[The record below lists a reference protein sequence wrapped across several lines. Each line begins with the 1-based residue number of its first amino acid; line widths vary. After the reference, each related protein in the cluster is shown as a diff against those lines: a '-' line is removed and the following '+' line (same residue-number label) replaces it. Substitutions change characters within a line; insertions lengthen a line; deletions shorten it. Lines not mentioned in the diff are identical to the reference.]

1 MLQSRHS
8 LTMAP
13 KRRRA
18 HPAPNGKRQH
28 SEAGASAA
36 AEPPLAVANRPQR
49 LIQFHR
55 SEDDKV
61 FVELTTLWRWL
72 SGNLNSTQG
81 ERRLA
86 MTLRRRGY
94 NGAKFTAPTDGPG
107 VVKHVELS
115 FATHPKIYPVADAE
129 ALRDFLQ
136 ELDQDVIDANRDLI
150 VSVFQR
156 MGAQPGQL
164 VTYYPR
170 VALIENGGKLA
181 IIKRQGCKPRLA
193 LFALLKMLAPD
204 YDPWD
209 LFYRKGLQEFLAA
222 CGVLEPSANTQAQD
236 GAFAEGGAEG
246 PRRIMFDVE
255 NISEHENAAVTGG
268 GRTQGRYAF
277 CAHQS

>member
-36 AEPPLAVANRPQR
+36 AEPPLAVANHPQR

-86 MTLRRRGY
+86 MTLRRSGY
-94 NGAKFTAPTDGPG
+94 NGAKFTA
-107 VVKHVELS
+107 
-115 FATHPKIYPVADAE
+115 
-129 ALRDFLQ
+129 
-136 ELDQDVIDANRDLI
+136 
-150 VSVFQR
+150 QR
-156 MGAQPGQL
+156 MAPASLSMSSSPLQPTRRFIPWRMRRRYGISSRSS
-164 VTYYPR
+164 TKMSSTK
-170 VALIENGGKLA
+170 IA
-181 IIKRQGCKPRLA
+181 I
-193 LFALLKMLAPD
+193 
-204 YDPWD
+204 
-209 LFYRKGLQEFLAA
+209 
-222 CGVLEPSANTQAQD
+222 
-236 GAFAEGGAEG
+236 
-246 PRRIMFDVE
+246 
-255 NISEHENAAVTGG
+255 
-268 GRTQGRYAF
+268 
-277 CAHQS
+277 

>member
-1 MLQSRHS
+1 
-8 LTMAP
+8 MAP

-18 HPAPNGKRQH
+18 HGAPTAKRGRAGDSQRL
-28 SEAGASAA
+28 EADGDASADA
-36 AEPPLAVANRPQR
+36 VGEPPLPVANHPQR
-49 LIQFHR
+49 LIRFHR
-55 SEDDKV
+55 CEDDKV

-72 SGNLNSTQG
+72 SGNLKSIQG

-94 NGAKFTAPTDGPG
+94 DGAKFTAPTGGPG
-107 VVKHVELS
+107 VVQHVELS
-115 FATHPKIYPVADAE
+115 FATHPKVYPVADAE

-156 MGAQPGQL
+156 MGSQPGQL

-181 IIKRQGCKPRLA
+181 IVKRQGCKPRLA

-204 YDPWD
+204 CDPWD

-222 CGVLEPSANTQAQD
+222 CGVLEPSANIQAQD

-246 PRRIMFDVE
+246 PCV
-255 NISEHENAAVTGG
+255 SEFKSEMPRSELN
-268 GRTQGRYAF
+268 
-277 CAHQS
+277 